1 MGGLNLTKEDFDKM
15 SEQYAE
21 KLYREWHY
29 SVRKVAQE
37 ATLNLKDM
45 ATYLYVEKYY
55 KPLTNELF
63 KTEKSGEYVRRF
75 LNEQGM
81 KQ

>member
-1 MGGLNLTKEDFDKM
+1 VDGLNLTKEDLDRM
-15 SEQYAE
+15 SEQYRE
-21 KLYREWHY
+21 KLYRDWEY
-29 SVRKVAQE
+29 EVRKIARE

-45 ATYLYVEKYY
+45 ATYLYVENYY
-55 KPLTNELF
+55 KPLTEELF

-75 LNEQGM
+75 LNEQGL